1 MYKILSADKDSYI
14 TNRVIGTVG
23 SGTLMVNSNVGQA
36 GTLDLFKLY
45 GATYASG
52 NIPNTELTRLLVHF
66 DLSPVQTLVND
77 GKLNVNDSSFN
88 CYLKMF
94 DVYGGQTTP
103 QDFDVK
109 VFPLSRS
116 FSEGNGRD
124 VVYYSDFDVSNF
136 LSSSYSDGA
145 WFITGCAKGG
155 GSDEL
160 CDYITSSNGISF
172 NSTQHFTIGEEDLNV
187 DVTKIVSATLA
198 GTIPDSG
205 MRISF
210 SQQIENDKYS
220 YFVKRFASRSA
231 YNTSKR
237 PRLIVKYDD
246 SLQDDTQLLRFD
258 TPANVFLRNYSYG
271 DLSNILSGSALSAI
285 TGSNCLTLKLSTQRS
300 DGSGSY
306 NIYFTGSQYSNGLN
320 SFTGIYSASVF
331 LPQTDAVLKTELLKS
346 GSVKFTPI
354 WSSLD
359 GTVTYLTGT
368 SIYAYPPQTSTKA
381 IDFSNYVISTSGL
394 KTSHRSDEEV
404 FVRLNIFN
412 HSSPYIKLVKRPME
426 LPGIVIKKCYYQIRD
441 YSSNEIL
448 IPFDE
453 TYNSTR
459 VSSDDS
465 GMYFKIDMTNL
476 YKDRSYA
483 LDVMISLAGNKN
495 VYKTVNVFNVS
506 DSALM

>member
-14 TNRVIGTVG
+14 TNRVIGAVG

-45 GATYASG
+45 GATFASG
-52 NIPNTELTRLLVHF
+52 NVPNTELTRLLVHF
-66 DLSPVQTLVND
+66 DLSPVQTLMND
-77 GKLNVNDSSFN
+77 GKLNINDNSFN

-103 QDFDVK
+103 REFDVR

-124 VVYYSDFDVSNF
+124 VVYYSDFDVCNF

-155 GSDEL
+155 GADEP
-160 CDYITSSNGISF
+160 CDYITSSTGINF
-172 NSTQHFTIGEEDLNV
+172 NSTQHFASGEEDLNV

-198 GTIPDSG
+198 GMIPDSG
-205 MRISF
+205 LRISF
-210 SQQIENDKYS
+210 SQQIESDNYS

-231 YNTSKR
+231 YNISKR
-237 PRLIVKYDD
+237 PRLIVKYND

-258 TPANVFLRNYSYG
+258 ASANIFLRNYSYG
-271 DLSNILSGSALSAI
+271 ELSNILSGSALSEV
-285 TGSNCLTLKLSTQRS
+285 TGSNCLILKLSTQRS

-320 SFTGIYSASVF
+320 LFAGIYSASVF
-331 LPQTDAVLKTELLKS
+331 LPQTDAILKAELSKS

-359 GTVTYLTGT
+359 GTIAYLTGA
-368 SIYAYPPQTSTKA
+368 SIYAYPPQTSTKT

-465 GMYFKIDMTNL
+465 GMYFKIDMSNL
-476 YKDRSYA
+476 NKDRSYA
-483 LDVMISLAGNKN
+483 LDVMISLGGSKN